1 MINRILRARNIRKIT
16 KVTMMVMWLLAFF
29 SVGRYEL
36 GYVTFSKCIQ
46 SICVYMFWLIVNGV
60 ILICND

>member
-1 MINRILRARNIRKIT
+1 MINRILKAKNIRKIT

-36 GYVTFSKCIQ
+36 GYVTFKECFQ
-46 SICVYMFWLIVNGV
+46 SICIHMFWWLVNGA
-60 ILICND
+60 ILISNN